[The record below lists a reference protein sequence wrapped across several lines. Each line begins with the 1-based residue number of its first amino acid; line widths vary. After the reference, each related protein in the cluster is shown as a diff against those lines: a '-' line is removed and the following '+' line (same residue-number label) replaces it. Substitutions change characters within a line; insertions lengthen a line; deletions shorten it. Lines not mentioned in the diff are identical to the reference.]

1 MLTLLIWLLAG
12 FLLVLFNPVL
22 TRARLPQAAVAII
35 VGLLLGPFYLNWIS
49 YGEVERSVTEWV
61 VVFILFAAGFEIR
74 WTSFIAAIKP
84 GMMVGL
90 AGIALSMLLGFM
102 ASFSINNRLDEALYV
117 GVALSATSIGL
128 SVPILH
134 KVGLINSKV
143 GQILLA
149 AAIVDDIL
157 VLYLLAAVHVGLTGS
172 NGLSQ
177 IAFSL
182 LFSLFVLVLMSCA
195 LIVMGWLLNKS
206 SIIQKTFVR
215 RVYFVV
221 LAIIAAWV
229 TQRYGLSAVVGGFV
243 AGAIF
248 AYFKHDTQLRDVS
261 FFSQNANYIT
271 PLFFLSV
278 GMQITVLNFSSVE
291 VIGGIML
298 ILLAA
303 ILGKLFSPWV
313 IASRLNSR
321 ERWLLGMALVP
332 RAEVALIVASIGFQQ
347 QHLSHHTMIALV
359 VMTLVTALLSASVV
373 PILAGKLLQADPI
386 NPA

>member
-182 LFSLFVLVLMSCA
+182 LFSLFVLVLMS
-195 LIVMGWLLNKS
+195 S
-206 SIIQKTFVR
+206 
-215 RVYFVV
+215 
-221 LAIIAAWV
+221 
-229 TQRYGLSAVVGGFV
+229 
-243 AGAIF
+243 
-248 AYFKHDTQLRDVS
+248 
-261 FFSQNANYIT
+261 
-271 PLFFLSV
+271 FLSKN
-278 GMQITVLNFSSVE
+278 L
-291 VIGGIML
+291 
-298 ILLAA
+298 
-303 ILGKLFSPWV
+303 
-313 IASRLNSR
+313 
-321 ERWLLGMALVP
+321 
-332 RAEVALIVASIGFQQ
+332 
-347 QHLSHHTMIALV
+347 
-359 VMTLVTALLSASVV
+359 
-373 PILAGKLLQADPI
+373 
-386 NPA
+386 

>member
-332 RAEVALIVASIGFQQ
+332 RAEVALIVASIGLQQ

-373 PILAGKLLQADPI
+373 PILAEKLLQAEPI

>member
-22 TRARLPQAAVAII
+22 IRARLPQAAVAII
-35 VGLLLGPFYLNWIS
+35 IGLLLGPFYLNWIS
-49 YGEVERSVTEWV
+49 YGEAERSVTEWV

-74 WTSFIAAIKP
+74 WASFIAAIKP

-90 AGIALSMLLGFM
+90 TGIVLSMLLGFM

-332 RAEVALIVASIGFQQ
+332 RAEVALIVASIGLQQ

-373 PILAGKLLQADPI
+373 PILAEKLLQAEPI